1 VVTAG
6 HDGYVIVWDM
16 FNGSKIISFKVENE
30 VEITAMCF
38 DESKRRLITGTRTG
52 NINIWNFNNGAL
64 LHTLPKTSDVEI
76 TSLNYI
82 RERIISGRIK

>member
-1 VVTAG
+1 
-6 HDGYVIVWDM
+6 
-16 FNGSKIISFKVENE
+16 
-30 VEITAMCF
+30 MCF

-76 TSLNYI
+76 TSLSYI
-82 RERIISGRIK
+82 RERIISGMKFGTSKFLENFRFLSILLKNS